1 MALSGTISGS
11 TNNQYISVRIRWSA
25 TQNQSANTS
34 SVTAIF
40 EAMKSSRSSAA
51 TSGRGTWYLTINGAR
66 STFSKSMTLPNNNS
80 WVEIGRST
88 VTVPHNDDGTKTTSI
103 VGSGGTSLT
112 SWSSTSCSGS
122 VVLDK
127 IPRQTAP
134 TFTAETHY
142 FGQNLDIGISPAK
155 NTFTHT
161 VSYTWNGTT
170 TDTIAS
176 NYSSGTISWLVP
188 ASFMNDIPAATFSTA
203 LVITVSTYDG
213 STLVGTTNTAVRL
226 DVPDTV
232 VPTINAIT
240 CTDTGNIQL
249 IDPTKTVMGRI
260 DSSGDVESS
269 ADYTCSDYI
278 PVVAG
283 ETISFKLLNPDGD
296 SVWYDPTWFDEDK
309 EYLGGYA
316 DHTSTA
322 TEIFETYTVP
332 NGAAFVRVSYSA
344 GYSARLWWNVF
355 IKGLSVL
362 HVKATAAGAY
372 SSTIISYLVEA
383 LDQSIGQND
392 TDVATIDASGSVTV
406 QVTATDSRGRTGTA
420 TTTITVEDYEI
431 PVVSSCTFERTNSQG
446 IPVENGTYLRVIL
459 GCSVSSIDNH
469 NAMVVRVYYK
479 ASSDQTRT
487 LARTIDD
494 GSISLQGEILM
505 ISGMD
510 VAKTYAIEVEVQDL
524 ITPTPTKAN
533 GVLSSEG
540 AIFSCRHGGTGVA
553 FGRTAETAY
562 QADFEWEIRGRKGA
576 VLDVPLPVTSGGTGS
591 DSLAGLIAQ
600 LIDAVYP
607 VGSLYW
613 SSNSTDPGTL
623 FGGTWT
629 QITDKFVLAAG
640 STYTA
645 GDTGGAASASHKH
658 VAPVGYNANHTHGI
672 IAINGTVAGGNGA
685 HYETASAPNYGTLST
700 DVTMAYTGDASVA
713 TLPPYVVKYCWE
725 RTA

>member
-11 TNNQYISVRIRWSA
+11 TNNQYISARIRWSA

-51 TSGRGTWYLTINGAR
+51 TSGRGTWYLTINGAK
-66 STFSKSMTLPNNNS
+66 TTISKSMNLPNNNT
-80 WVEIGRST
+80 WQEIGRNT
-88 VTVPHNDDGTKTTSI
+88 VSVPHNDDGTKTISI

-112 SWSSTSCSGS
+112 SWASTSCSGS

-127 IPRQTAP
+127 IPRQTIP
-134 TFTAETHY
+134 TFDPEPHY

-161 VSYTWNGTT
+161 VTYTWNGTT

-188 ASFMNDIPAATFSTA
+188 ASFMNDIPSATFSTA

-232 VPTINAIT
+232 VPTISAIT

-269 ADYTCSDYI
+269 ADYTCSTYI

-296 SVWYDPTWFDEDK
+296 SVWYDPTWFDSDK

-332 NGAAFVRVSYSA
+332 NGAAFVRISYSA

-355 IKGLSVL
+355 IKSLSVL

-406 QVTATDSRGRTGTA
+406 KVTATDSRGRTGTS

-494 GSISLQGEILM
+494 GSISLQGEIIM

-524 ITPTPTKAN
+524 ITPTPTKAI

-562 QADFEWEIRGRKGA
+562 QADFAWEIRGRNGA
-576 VLDVPLPVTSGGTGS
+576 VLDTPLLPASGGTGVT
-591 DSLAGLIAQ
+591 SLAALAAALINY
-600 LIDAVYP
+600 IYP
-607 VGSLYW
+607 VGSIYW
-613 SSNSTDPGTL
+613 SSSSVADPETL

-629 QITDKFVLAAG
+629 QLTDSSG
-640 STYTA
+640 
-645 GDTGGAASASHKH
+645 
-658 VAPVGYNANHTHGI
+658 
-672 IAINGTVAGGNGA
+672 
-685 HYETASAPNYGTLST
+685 
-700 DVTMAYTGDASVA
+700 
-713 TLPPYVVKYCWE
+713 KYCWE